1 MMSSVIAAF
10 RHSFHFYLHSARRA
24 PYLYERR
31 QRVPAA
37 RVTAASPCRPKWG
50 GAAST
55 RRRLSVARLS
65 EAVTW
70 WAMII
75 DSTRSTNC
83 RMRRRMVTSMGHND
97 DVVADSNCVVN
108 WWDVTTMLQS
118 LPLVNVSERF
128 SAVAICVQRNNSTS
142 AVIELL
148 MCLFRRISHGGNVLI
163 WIETTSV

>member
-31 QRVPAA
+31 QRVPAG

-75 DSTRSTNC
+75 DSTRSINC

-118 LPLVNVSERF
+118 LPLVNISKRF
-128 SAVAICVQRNNSTS
+128 VVRSPSASNATIRRLPSSNCWCASFEGFHT
-142 AVIELL
+142 AVT
-148 MCLFRRISHGGNVLI
+148 F
-163 WIETTSV
+163 